1 MTNDELY
8 EDIEHEIRRLDI
20 KAMTTDDAKEKA
32 DFKKRKASGVRALAK
47 LKRRLSRAIEKAVLF
62 DD

>member
-20 KAMTTDDAKEKA
+20 KEMTTDNAKEKA
-32 DFKKRKASGVRALAK
+32 EIRKRKASTTKALEK
-47 LKRRLSRAIEKAVLF
+47 LKRRLSRKIEKAVF
-62 DD
+62 YDD